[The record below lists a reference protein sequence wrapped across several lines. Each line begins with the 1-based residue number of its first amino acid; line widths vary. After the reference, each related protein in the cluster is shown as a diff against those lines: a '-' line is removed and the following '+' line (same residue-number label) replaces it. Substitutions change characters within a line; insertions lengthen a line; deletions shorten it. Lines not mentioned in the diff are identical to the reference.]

1 MDNSIKLSGKIINA
15 KFNIEFNDQERS
27 FYQTK
32 IKLSD
37 KKFFIKE
44 RNRLFFDQVCV
55 QVNASMGKVLR
66 QGNAGLVFPLLK
78 SRRF

>member
-1 MDNSIKLSGKIINA
+1 MPHLIADLIIISQENLTFTKSQIMDNSIKLSGKIINA

-44 RNRLFFDQVCV
+44 KIDYFLMMN
-55 QVNASMGKVLR
+55 
-66 QGNAGLVFPLLK
+66 
-78 SRRF
+78 